1 MIVVSDISVNNL
13 IKKYSTLVNELK
25 KLNIHRDE
33 IISDLS
39 ITILICR
46 KDFNPKIGKS
56 FEKYL
61 YTAIENNL
69 RRKIYAIKMK
79 NATEYQI
86 HDGMCS
92 KVTSELDQIVS
103 EVPEIMDYIL
113 QQVSEK
119 DIVSMHGELGVKAL
133 IDVEPY
139 L

>member
-1 MIVVSDISVNNL
+1 MMVANVNITFL
-13 IKKYSTLVNELK
+13 MKKYSGLIKELK
-25 KLNIHRDE
+25 KLNVHRDE
-33 IISDLS
+33 VISDLS
-39 ITILICR
+39 ITVLICK

-69 RRKIYAIKMK
+69 QRKIFAIKMK

-86 HDGMCS
+86 HDGMQC
-92 KVTSELDQIVS
+92 KVTSELDQIAS

-113 QQVSEK
+113 QRISEK
-119 DIVSMHGELGVKAL
+119 DIISMHGEIGAKAL
-133 IDVEPY
+133 VDVEPY

>member
-1 MIVVSDISVNNL
+1 MIVSDINITTL
-13 IKKYSTLVNELK
+13 MKKYSPLIKELK

-39 ITILICR
+39 ITVLICR

-86 HDGMCS
+86 HDGMYS

-113 QQVSEK
+113 QQISEK
-119 DIVSMHGELGVKAL
+119 DIISMHGEIGVKAL
-133 IDVEPY
+133 VDVEPY

>member
-1 MIVVSDISVNNL
+1 MMVADVNINFL
-13 IKKYSTLVNELK
+13 MKKYSGLIKELK
-25 KLNIHRDE
+25 KLNVHRDE
-33 IISDLS
+33 VISDLS
-39 ITILICR
+39 ITVLICK

-69 RRKIYAIKMK
+69 HRKIYAIKMK

-86 HDGMCS
+86 HDGMQC

-113 QQVSEK
+113 QRVSEK
-119 DIVSMHGELGVKAL
+119 DIISMHGELGERAL
-133 IDVEPY
+133 TEVEPY

>member
-1 MIVVSDISVNNL
+1 MIVSDINITAL
-13 IKKYSTLVNELK
+13 MKKYSVLIKELK

-39 ITILICR
+39 ITVLICR

-86 HDGMCS
+86 HDGMYS
-92 KVTSELDQIVS
+92 RTTSELDQIVS

-113 QQVSEK
+113 QQISEK
-119 DIVSMHGELGVKAL
+119 DIINMHGEIGVKAL
-133 IDVEPY
+133 VDVEPY